1 MDTDDSKAIK
11 PTQSGTD
18 GVPAT
23 DAMPV
28 DGWEAQRRDIKL
40 GFLIHDVSRMRRK
53 AFEQL
58 IRPLGITRAQWWVLA
73 NLARQD
79 GMTQVQLADILGVGK
94 ASLGALIERL
104 EAGTWLER
112 RGDPL
117 DKRANRV
124 YLTRNAKPLLEKMRS
139 AERVFNERVMARLSA
154 DDRAELVRLL
164 SLIKRS
170 LSSMDLGGA
179 RGDS

>member
-1 MDTDDSKAIK
+1 MDSDVSRTTK
-11 PTQSGTD
+11 PTEQASDAGAPTR
-18 GVPAT
+18 AT
-23 DAMPV
+23 PV

-79 GMTQVQLADILGVGK
+79 GMTQVQLADILEVGK

-104 EAGTWLER
+104 EAGKWLER

-124 YLTRNAKPLLEKMRS
+124 YLTRNAKPLLERMRT
-139 AERVFNERVMARLSA
+139 AERVFNERVMASLSA

-170 LSSMDLGGA
+170 LSNIDLGGA
-179 RGDS
+179 RGAS